1 MAVTV
6 PAALFIPRTST

>member
-6 PAALFIPRTST
+6 PFQRENNT